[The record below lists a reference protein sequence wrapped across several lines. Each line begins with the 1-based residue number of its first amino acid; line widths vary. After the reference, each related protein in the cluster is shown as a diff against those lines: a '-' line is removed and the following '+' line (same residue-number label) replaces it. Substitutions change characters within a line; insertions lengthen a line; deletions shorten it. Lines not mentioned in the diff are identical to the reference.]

1 MDYLIAVVPILI
13 LVLSFLEF
21 NQGNITVA
29 MCAAMLGIAGMFLI
43 IIGLLIDIRNYLEK
57 THQKDK

>member
-21 NQGNITVA
+21 NQGNITDA

-43 IIGLLIDIRNYLEK
+43 TIGLLIDIRNHLEK